1 MAAARGPRRPG
12 TGRQGIYTKFRLP
25 AECGGAIEYE
35 STDDCS
41 ALLMCDDDVEFNEY
55 DARGLFMNWLRD
67 NATTIRKKHKQK
79 FGNSPVHAFTGTY
92 QTAQRT
98 CSRYLRK
105 PAKRQLSASK
115 AARPVVGN
123 VHQSTTYL
131 D

>member
-1 MAAARGPRRPG
+1 
-12 TGRQGIYTKFRLP
+12 
-25 AECGGAIEYE
+25 
-35 STDDCS
+35 
-41 ALLMCDDDVEFNEY
+41 MCDDDVEFNEY

-123 VHQSTTYL
+123 VHQSTTHLY
-131 D
+131 